1 MYDGFVRGGM
11 TLENFLGR
19 YDVAGAVVLLDGKRT
34 VREED
39 QPLLEAIGEKLA
51 RMSTCILFRSGN
63 APGADFH
70 FSKGVIRIDPRRLAV
85 IKPFAAH
92 RTAAAL
98 TSRQR
103 SLDNIDSD
111 DEESILTLSRINK
124 KDAGLIDYD
133 RSSKSGVLA
142 PKTRYI
148 LRDTLKV
155 TGAGDLIKKAS
166 FALFYDDHENP
177 ESGET
182 GRTMMVCR
190 KCGVPFVDQS
200 VWMKWLGE

>member
-1 MYDGFVRGGM
+1 
-11 TLENFLGR
+11 
-19 YDVAGAVVLLDGKRT
+19 
-34 VREED
+34 
-39 QPLLEAIGEKLA
+39 
-51 RMSTCILFRSGN
+51 MSTCILFRSGN

-166 FALFYDDHENP
+166 FALFYDDYENP

>member
-1 MYDGFVRGGM
+1 M
-11 TLENFLGR
+11 TLETFLKC
-19 YDVAGAVVLLDGKRT
+19 YDVAGTVVLLEGKRA
-34 VREED
+34 VAEKD

-70 FSKGVIRIDPRRLAV
+70 FSKDVAGIDPHRLEV
-85 IKPFAAH
+85 IKPYAAH

-98 TSRQR
+98 TTRQL
-103 SLDNIDSD
+103 SLDDIDCD

-124 KDAGLIDYD
+124 KNAGVIDYY
-133 RSSKSGVLA
+133 RSNKSGVLA
-142 PKTRYI
+142 AKTRYI

-155 TGAGDLIKKAS
+155 TGAGDLITKAA

-177 ESGET
+177 ESGGT
-182 GRTMMVCR
+182 GHSMIVCR
-190 KCGVPFVDQS
+190 KCGVPFIDQT
-200 VWMKWLGE
+200 VWMKWLED